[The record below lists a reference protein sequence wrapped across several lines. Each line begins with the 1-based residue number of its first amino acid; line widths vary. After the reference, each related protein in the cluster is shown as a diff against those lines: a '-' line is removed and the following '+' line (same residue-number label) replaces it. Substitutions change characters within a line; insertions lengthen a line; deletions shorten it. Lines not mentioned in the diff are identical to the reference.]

1 MIPNNP
7 VPPNLPL
14 AVYPYSNIW
23 MNQFEKILQLYFA
36 QLNAVNSAT
45 IQQVSTN
52 QTLIWLGV

>member
-7 VPPNLPL
+7 APPNLPL
-14 AVYPYSNIW
+14 AAYPYSNEW

-36 QLNAVNSAT
+36 QLNAVNSTVIA
-45 IQQVSTN
+45 QVSTN